1 MTPENFVYWLQ
12 GYFELQDAYITTL
25 RVEYL
30 DKAQVQLIKDHLKL
44 VLEKKT
50 AVRLPYSFSPPIVDT
65 NGMINSEVHW
75 GYKDNGPEIITTGI
89 ATAYFPNNSPSPPAS
104 C

>member
-12 GYFELQDAYITTL
+12 GYFEINDAAGASTTSVTPGTL
-25 RVEYL
+25 KYL
-30 DKAQVQLIKDHLKL
+30 NEKQIQVIRDHLKL

-50 AVRLPYSFSPPIVDT
+50 PVRLPYSFSPP
-65 NGMINSEVHW
+65 
-75 GYKDNGPEIITTGI
+75 TGI
-89 ATAYFPNNSPSPPAS
+89 INPYYSYNSPSPPAS

>member
-12 GYFELQDAYITTL
+12 GYFEIQDAYVNKPNTIRT
-25 RVEYL
+25 EYL
-30 DKAQVQLIKDHLKL
+30 DEAQVQLIRDHLKL

-50 AVRLPYSFSPPIVDT
+50 PIRLPYSFSPPT
-65 NGMINSEVHW
+65 M
-75 GYKDNGPEIITTGI
+75 TTGI
-89 ATAYFPNNSPSPPAS
+89 DPVYYPNNWFPPQAS

>member
-12 GYFELQDAYITTL
+12 GYFEINDAAGPGISSAAPGTL
-25 RVEYL
+25 KYL
-30 DKAQVQLIKDHLKL
+30 NEKQIRIIQDHLNS

-50 AVRLPYSFSPPIVDT
+50 AVRLPYSFSPPT
-65 NGMINSEVHW
+65 M
-75 GYKDNGPEIITTGI
+75 TTGI
-89 ATAYFPNNSPSPPAS
+89 DPVYYPHNSPSPPAS

>member
-12 GYFELQDAYITTL
+12 GYMEIHSPATL
-25 RVEYL
+25 GE
-30 DKAQVQLIKDHLKL
+30 DQVKIIRDHLNL

-50 AVRLPYSFSPPIVDT
+50 PNRNTIP
-65 NGMINSEVHW
+65 
-75 GYKDNGPEIITTGI
+75 GI
-89 ATAYFPNNSPSPPAS
+89 LLNPQAPLNVIQ

>member
-12 GYFELQDAYITTL
+12 GYLELNDAAGASTTSVTPGTL
-25 RVEYL
+25 KYL
-30 DKAQVQLIKDHLKL
+30 NSNQIKIIQDHLKL

-50 AVRLPYSFSPPIVDT
+50 PDRKNPFSFPCSPFIPVV
-65 NGMINSEVHW
+65 GS
-75 GYKDNGPEIITTGI
+75 GIITTDPI
-89 ATAYFPNNSPSPPAS
+89 YYSHNSPSPPAS

>member
-12 GYFELQDAYITTL
+12 GYFEINDAAGTSTTSVTPGTLKFLSEKQLQ
-25 RVEYL
+25 V
-30 DKAQVQLIKDHLKL
+30 IKDHLKL

-50 AVRLPYSFSPPIVDT
+50 PAWIPSSNSWTELLP
-65 NGMINSEVHW
+65 H
-75 GYKDNGPEIITTGI
+75 TTGVQI
-89 ATAYFPNNSPSPPAS
+89 DPDLVYYSHNSPSPPAS

>member
-12 GYFELQDAYITTL
+12 GYFEINDAAGTGVNSLASGKIRFL
-25 RVEYL
+25 NN
-30 DKAQVQLIKDHLKL
+30 DQIQIIKDHLKL

-50 AVRLPYSFSPPIVDT
+50 PTWIPSSNSWTEFLP
-65 NGMINSEVHW
+65 H
-75 GYKDNGPEIITTGI
+75 TTGVQI
-89 ATAYFPNNSPSPPAS
+89 DPDLVYYSHNSPSPPAS

>member
-12 GYFELQDAYITTL
+12 GYFELSDACYPLMKSPLAGSLGGDQI
-25 RVEYL
+25 
-30 DKAQVQLIKDHLKL
+30 QIIKDHLKL

-50 AVRLPYSFSPPIVDT
+50 PDKKLPFSLNFPPHIPVTPSGIGTDPVYYS
-65 NGMINSEVHW
+65 H
-75 GYKDNGPEIITTGI
+75 
-89 ATAYFPNNSPSPPAS
+89 NSPSPPAS

>member
-12 GYFELQDAYITTL
+12 GYFEINDAAGPSTTSVTPGRLKFLREEQLQI
-25 RVEYL
+25 
-30 DKAQVQLIKDHLKL
+30 IKDHLKL

-50 AVRLPYSFSPPIVDT
+50 PTYPFSFSFPRSSGTPSGIVDP
-65 NGMINSEVHW
+65 IYYQH
-75 GYKDNGPEIITTGI
+75 
-89 ATAYFPNNSPSPPAS
+89 NSPPPPAS

>member
-12 GYFELQDAYITTL
+12 GYFEINDATGTGTTSVTPGTLKYLNEKQLQ
-25 RVEYL
+25 V
-30 DKAQVQLIKDHLKL
+30 IKDHLKL

-50 AVRLPYSFSPPIVDT
+50 PQGHYTSGLAYHSGLPFY
-65 NGMINSEVHW
+65 
-75 GYKDNGPEIITTGI
+75 Y
-89 ATAYFPNNSPSPPAS
+89 SPPAS

>member
-12 GYFELQDAYITTL
+12 GYFEISDGCNPLM
-25 RVEYL
+25 RVPGL
-30 DKAQVQLIKDHLKL
+30 LGGDQIQIIRDHLKL

-50 AVRLPYSFSPPIVDT
+50 PVRLPYSFSPPVVDT
-65 NGMINSEVHW
+65 GDSRSTDPVYYSH
-75 GYKDNGPEIITTGI
+75 
-89 ATAYFPNNSPSPPAS
+89 NSPSPPAT

>member
-12 GYFELQDAYITTL
+12 GYFEINDAAGISTTSVTLGTLKYLNEKQLQVI
-25 RVEYL
+25 R
-30 DKAQVQLIKDHLKL
+30 DHLKL

-50 AVRLPYSFSPPIVDT
+50 PKGHYTS
-65 NGMINSEVHW
+65 
-75 GYKDNGPEIITTGI
+75 GI
-89 ATAYFPNNSPSPPAS
+89 AYPSYHSGLPVYYSHHSPPAS

>member
-12 GYFELQDAYITTL
+12 GYFEINDAAGASTTSVTPGTL
-25 RVEYL
+25 KYL
-30 DKAQVQLIKDHLKL
+30 NEKQIQVIKDHLKL

-50 AVRLPYSFSPPIVDT
+50 PDKKLPFSLNFPPHIPVTPSGIGTDPVYYS
-65 NGMINSEVHW
+65 H
-75 GYKDNGPEIITTGI
+75 
-89 ATAYFPNNSPSPPAS
+89 NSPSPPAS